1 MDSKRGRT
9 SVATTKI
16 KTAVNLT
23 EAPIVRLTWIDAQA
37 DAGWE
42 EPKVDLATCITV
54 GFLVA
59 ETDDG
64 ICVAGTV
71 SDHLCNNVIS
81 IPKSW
86 IIDQQIEFKENEA
99 PVSKSKRTKPTK
111 VGSKRV
117 AKKVSPAKAGRLSL
131 NIDGSTRRGRK
142 AQSPC

>member
-1 MDSKRGRT
+1 M
-9 SVATTKI
+9 ATATVK
-16 KTAVNLT
+16 KVLNLT
-23 EAPIVRLTWIDAQA
+23 EAPVVRLTWIDAQA

-64 ICVAGTV
+64 VCVAGTV

-86 IIDQQIEFKENEA
+86 IIDQQLEVKDEA
-99 PVSKSKRTKPTK
+99 PVSKSKGKKPAK
-111 VGSKRV
+111 VGGSGT
-117 AKKVSPAKAGRLSL
+117 AKKVSPAKAGRLSI
-131 NIDGSTRRGRK
+131 NVDGSRRRGRK

>member
-16 KTAVNLT
+16 TLKNLT
-23 EAPIVRLTWIDAQA
+23 EAPVVRITWIDAQA
-37 DAGWE
+37 DAGWD
-42 EPKVDLATCITV
+42 EPKVELATCVTV

-71 SDHLCNNVIS
+71 SEHECNNRIS

-86 IIDQQIEFKENEA
+86 VIDQQIEVKDEA
-99 PVSKSKRTKPTK
+99 PVSKSKGKKPAE

-117 AKKVSPAKAGRLSL
+117 AKKVPTAKRGRPSL
-131 NIDGSTRRGRK
+131 DINGSTRRGCK
-142 AQSPC
+142 TKSPC

>member
-16 KTAVNLT
+16 TLKNLT
-23 EAPIVRLTWIDAQA
+23 EAPVVRLTWIDAQA

-86 IIDQQIEFKENEA
+86 IIDQQIEVKDEA
-99 PVSKSKRTKPTK
+99 PVSKSKGKKPAK
-111 VGSKRV
+111 VGRS
-117 AKKVSPAKAGRLSL
+117 ATPKKISSAKAGRLSVDI
-131 NIDGSTRRGRK
+131 NGRRGRGCK
-142 AQSPC
+142 TKSPC

>member
-1 MDSKRGRT
+1 M
-9 SVATTKI
+9 ATTKI
-16 KTAVNLT
+16 TLKNLT

-59 ETDDG
+59 ETEDG

-86 IIDQQIEFKENEA
+86 VIDQQIEVKDET
-99 PVSKSKRTKPTK
+99 PVSKSKGKKPAK
-111 VGSKRV
+111 VGSSGTS
-117 AKKVSPAKAGRLSL
+117 KKVSTAKAGRLSVHL
-131 NIDGSTRRGRK
+131 NGRRGRGCK
-142 AQSPC
+142 IKSPC

>member
-1 MDSKRGRT
+1 M
-9 SVATTKI
+9 ATATVK
-16 KTAVNLT
+16 KVLNLT
-23 EAPIVRLTWIDAQA
+23 EAPVVRLTWIDAQA

-64 ICVAGTV
+64 VCVAGTV

-86 IIDQQIEFKENEA
+86 IIDQQLEVKDET
-99 PVSKSKRTKPTK
+99 PVSKSKGKKPAK
-111 VGSKRV
+111 VGGSGT
-117 AKKVSPAKAGRLSL
+117 AKKVSPAKAGRLSI
-131 NIDGSTRRGRK
+131 NVDGSRRRGRK

>member
-1 MDSKRGRT
+1 
-9 SVATTKI
+9 VATTKI
-16 KTAVNLT
+16 KAAVNLT

-42 EPKVDLATCITV
+42 EPKVDLAVCITV

-86 IIDQQIEFKENEA
+86 VIDQQLEVKEDEA
-99 PVSKSKRTKPTK
+99 PVSKSKGKKPTK

-117 AKKVSPAKAGRLSL
+117 AKKVSPIKAGRLSI
-131 NIDGSTRRGRK
+131 NVDGSRRRGRK

>member
-1 MDSKRGRT
+1 M
-9 SVATTKI
+9 ATTKI

-23 EAPIVRLTWIDAQA
+23 EAPVVRLTWIDAQA

-64 ICVAGTV
+64 VCVAGTV

-86 IIDQQIEFKENEA
+86 IIDQQIEVKEDET
-99 PVSKSKRTKPTK
+99 PVSESKGKKPAK

-117 AKKVSPAKAGRLSL
+117 AKKVSPAKAGRLSV
-131 NIDGSTRRGRK
+131 NVNGSRGRGRK
-142 AQSPC
+142 TQSPC

>member
-16 KTAVNLT
+16 TLKNLT
-23 EAPIVRLTWIDAQA
+23 EAPVVRLTWIDAQA

-71 SDHLCNNVIS
+71 SEHECNNRIS

-86 IIDQQIEFKENEA
+86 VIDQQIEVKDEA
-99 PVSKSKRTKPTK
+99 PVSKSKGKKPAE
-111 VGSKRV
+111 VGSKRTS
-117 AKKVSPAKAGRLSL
+117 KKVPTTKRGRPSVDI
-131 NIDGSTRRGRK
+131 NGSKRRGRK
-142 AQSPC
+142 TKSPC

>member
-1 MDSKRGRT
+1 MA
-9 SVATTKI
+9 ATDVKL
-16 KTAVNLT
+16 KNLT

-42 EPKVDLATCITV
+42 EPKVDLAICITV

-86 IIDQQIEFKENEA
+86 VIDQQLEVKEDEA
-99 PVSKSKRTKPTK
+99 PISESKGKKPTK
-111 VGSKRV
+111 VARKRT
-117 AKKVSPAKAGRLSL
+117 AKKVSATQSRGHHKHI
-131 NIDGSTRRGRK
+131 NGSKR
-142 AQSPC
+142 S

>member
-1 MDSKRGRT
+1 M
-9 SVATTKI
+9 ATAKL
-16 KTAVNLT
+16 KAAVNLT
-23 EAPIVRLTWIDAQA
+23 EAPVVRLTWIDAQA

-86 IIDQQIEFKENEA
+86 IIDQQIEVKDEA
-99 PVSKSKRTKPTK
+99 PVSKSKGTKPAK

-117 AKKVSPAKAGRLSL
+117 AKKVSPAKAGRLSI
-131 NIDGSTRRGRK
+131 NVNGSRRRGRK

>member
-1 MDSKRGRT
+1 M
-9 SVATTKI
+9 ATTEVKL
-16 KTAVNLT
+16 KNLT

-64 ICVAGTV
+64 VCVAGTV

-86 IIDQQIEFKENEA
+86 IIDQQIEVKEDEA
-99 PVSKSKRTKPTK
+99 PISKSKGKKPAK
-111 VGSKRV
+111 VGRGTT
-117 AKKVSPAKAGRLSL
+117 AKKISPAKAGRLSV
-131 NIDGSTRRGRK
+131 NFNGSRGRGCK
-142 AQSPC
+142 VKSPC

>member
-16 KTAVNLT
+16 TLKNLT

-86 IIDQQIEFKENEA
+86 VIDQQIEVKDEA
-99 PVSKSKRTKPTK
+99 PVSKSKGKKPAK
-111 VGSKRV
+111 VGSGRT
-117 AKKVSPAKAGRLSL
+117 AKKVSPAKAGRLGL
-131 NIDGSTRRGRK
+131 DLDGSRRGGRK
-142 AQSPC
+142 AKSPC